1 MAEESRV
8 STAVETPL
16 NQMDLPIEQV
26 RLQSSP
32 YLAAGTSIPQVMY
45 NVVAAMVPVTL
56 WSFWAFGVQAIGVMA
71 WSILFMLAFEYFF
84 ARFRHP
90 HHEALRQTLDGSAL
104 VSGILLGLN
113 LGPQSPWWI
122 AMVGSLIAVGIAKH
136 AYGGLGRNP
145 FNPVLVGRVFLLI
158 SFPVQLTTWTA
169 AKWVSREANPLQN
182 LDAVTSAT
190 PLGALKEGGWNK
202 FLEAFSQTDLWNYV
216 LFNKGGCLGDVSLF
230 LLVIGG
236 LYLLAR
242 KIITWQIPF
251 SYLAVVALI
260 TGIMHLVDPLRYAH
274 PLFHLATGSLML
286 GAFFMATDMV
296 TSPVSGRGQ
305 LIFGAGCGLLTA
317 AIRLWGS
324 FPEGV
329 SFAILIMNGLTP
341 LIDKWSKPPLF
352 GAAAQGKQE
361 ARA

>member
-1 MAEESRV
+1 MADESKF
-8 STAVETPL
+8 STAVEMPPD
-16 NQMDLPIEQV
+16 QMDLPIDQV

-32 YLAAGTSIPQVMY
+32 YLAAESSIPKVMY
-45 NVVAAMVPVTL
+45 NVVLAMLPMTI
-56 WSFWAFGVQAIGVMA
+56 WSFWAFGVHAVNVMA
-71 WSILFMLAFEYFF
+71 WSIVFMLGFDYLF
-84 ARFRHP
+84 ARFRHR
-90 HHEALRQTLDGSAL
+90 HAEALRQMLDGSAL

-113 LGPQSPWWI
+113 LGPTSPWWI
-122 AMVGSLIAVGIAKH
+122 MLVGSLIAMGLGKH

-158 SFPVQLTTWTA
+158 SFPAQMTTWTA
-169 AKWVSREANPLQN
+169 VKWAQTGNPLQN

-190 PLGALKEGGWNK
+190 PLGALKEGGWTS
-202 FLEAFSQTDLWNYV
+202 FSAAFQKTDLWNYL

-230 LLVIGG
+230 LLVLGAV
-236 LYLLAR
+236 YLLIR
-242 KIITWQIPF
+242 KIITWQIPVA
-251 SYLAVVALI
+251 YIGVVALV
-260 TGIMHLVDPLRYAH
+260 TGVMHLVDPTKYAN
-274 PLFHLATGSLML
+274 PLFHLATGSLLL

-296 TSPVSGRGQ
+296 TSPVSKKGH

-341 LIDKWSKPPLF
+341 LIDKWSKPALF
-352 GAAAQGKQE
+352 GAVPKSKKE
-361 ARA
+361 AR